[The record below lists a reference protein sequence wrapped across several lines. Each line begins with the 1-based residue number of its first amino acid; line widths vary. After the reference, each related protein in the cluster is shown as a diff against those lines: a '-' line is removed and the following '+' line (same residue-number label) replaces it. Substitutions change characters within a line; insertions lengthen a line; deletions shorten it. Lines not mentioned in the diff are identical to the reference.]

1 MRLSARGSTCS
12 WQDGIETG
20 GEETGMVIR
29 ELYIKNFGK
38 FRERH
43 FYLKDGVQVISG
55 ENEFGKSTL
64 HAFIRAM
71 LFGLERGR
79 GRAAARDAFTRYE
92 PWDDP
97 GSYAGVMRFTCG
109 GRNFRLERSFARAA
123 QRASLVCEDDGEE
136 LSLEHGDLDML
147 LGGMSAALFDTTVSV
162 GQLQARP
169 GQELYEALENRAANY
184 FETGCGEIDLA
195 AAFRRLKEKQ
205 RSVEREV
212 KEQEAAREKEQERV
226 RQECRYLERDMRA
239 LQDEYEEKRGRLEL
253 LGDPEETGA
262 AQDKGPQAGAAGHKE
277 SVSGP
282 GNLIRMGAVGVLAGA
297 AGFLWSLFLENAVHT
312 LPSAPF
318 AGVSAAVA
326 AVGILLLAAGTA
338 AAVKARRRGA
348 GAEDVRPGE
357 KAEQRKTGGNGKSR
371 AEGNDKNQAE
381 ARRLQG
387 EMDHIRSAWKEK
399 EIRCANLREQC
410 EECGDSDA
418 LRMLRRRQQ
427 ALALAEETLEK
438 TAAEIGD
445 QTAGILNRRAS
456 EIFAAFTDRAY
467 RSLRMDGE
475 RHLSVWDGVRNI
487 PAERLSRGTVEQIYL
502 AVRLAA
508 ADILLEEPVPV
519 ILDDV
524 FAFYDDKRLESALKW
539 LSCQGKQVIIFTC
552 HKREEE
558 IAKRVVYS

>member
-1 MRLSARGSTCS
+1 
-12 WQDGIETG
+12 
-20 GEETGMVIR
+20 MVIR

-109 GRNFRLERSFARAA
+109 GRNFRLERSFARAS

-184 FETGCGEIDLA
+184 FETGSGEIDLA

-205 RSVEREV
+205 RGVEREV

-262 AQDKGPQAGAAGHKE
+262 AQDKGPQAGAAGRKE

-338 AAVKARRRGA
+338 AAVKAKRRGA

-410 EECGDSDA
+410 EECWDSDA

-456 EIFAAFTDRAY
+456 EIFAAFTDGAY